1 VITPKFKRIVDY
13 SKLPTQESV
22 RCRCARLQ
30 QHGDGIVE
38 VAFVLL
44 LSRHGLCILEVV
56 FYLGVTATG

>member
-1 VITPKFKRIVDY
+1 
-13 SKLPTQESV
+13 
-22 RCRCARLQ
+22 LQ

-44 LSRHGLCILEVV
+44 LSRHGLCILEVD